1 MNTDIR
7 LLLIGAGRAG
17 MIHARNYL
25 NRVPGA
31 RITAV
36 SDTNTECA
44 KSAAAELGVSQIF
57 SDYQTALAE
66 AEADAVIVVT
76 PTKYHHDIVIAAA
89 EAGKHIFCEKPMAMN
104 VQECNEMIAAARK
117 NGVKLQIGFMRRF
130 DKNFVRAREIIASG
144 AIGDVVSVKSMTHGP
159 STPREWMY
167 DIAKSNGPL
176 AEVNSHDIDSI
187 RFLTGSNIES
197 LYAVAGNYRCPDA
210 REVYPD
216 FYDTVLMTVRLSNG
230 AMGCV
235 DGAQGVQYGYDAR
248 VDVLGTKGMITI
260 GGLQDGTTLSFTK
273 DGGMQGAVVRSW
285 TDLFAEAYVA
295 EDNSFIRCI
304 REDSTPDVTG
314 EDGKQAV
321 AVVIAG
327 NASIRTGQI
336 MKVEADI

>member
-1 MNTDIR
+1 
-7 LLLIGAGRAG
+7 
-17 MIHARNYL
+17 
-25 NRVPGA
+25 
-31 RITAV
+31 
-36 SDTNTECA
+36 
-44 KSAAAELGVSQIF
+44 
-57 SDYQTALAE
+57 
-66 AEADAVIVVT
+66 
-76 PTKYHHDIVIAAA
+76 
-89 EAGKHIFCEKPMAMN
+89 
-104 VQECNEMIAAARK
+104 MIAAARK

-167 DIAKSNGPL
+167 DITKSNGPL
-176 AEVNSHDIDSI
+176 AEVNSHDIDTI

-210 REVYPD
+210 REAHPD

>member
-130 DKNFVRAREIIASG
+130 DKNFVRAREIIS
-144 AIGDVVSVKSMTHGP
+144 
-159 STPREWMY
+159 
-167 DIAKSNGPL
+167 
-176 AEVNSHDIDSI
+176 
-187 RFLTGSNIES
+187 
-197 LYAVAGNYRCPDA
+197 
-210 REVYPD
+210 
-216 FYDTVLMTVRLSNG
+216 
-230 AMGCV
+230 
-235 DGAQGVQYGYDAR
+235 
-248 VDVLGTKGMITI
+248 
-260 GGLQDGTTLSFTK
+260 
-273 DGGMQGAVVRSW
+273 
-285 TDLFAEAYVA
+285 
-295 EDNSFIRCI
+295 
-304 REDSTPDVTG
+304 
-314 EDGKQAV
+314 
-321 AVVIAG
+321 
-327 NASIRTGQI
+327 
-336 MKVEADI
+336 